1 MLHTAEQTGDT
12 QSLNI
17 WSKGFSDPF
26 AQPCRDLPNG
36 PLTVR
41 PTFEAVTQ
49 LYLQKQQQ
57 YQAQH
62 GPGKET
68 NETTHRLLQLCFIRP
83 GKFLP
88 FSSPSPFHKSFACRA
103 ASLGSLILLSKVN
116 RPPVQQQMN
125 NKQTEGVERKKK
137 KEKKNL
143 TANVEI
149 FSVCYIFPKS
159 IEKKKK
165 KIQCTSYAPR
175 VTLHK
180 AFWQLQCP
188 PVPRTTPQPPRLSP
202 RSPPSARAH
211 IQSPK
216 NPGTQTAVSFSS
228 MPKQAKLLNP
238 F

>member
-1 MLHTAEQTGDT
+1 MQSSVSWVPHSLEQ
-12 QSLNI
+12 
-17 WSKGFSDPF
+17 SKQTSR
-26 AQPCRDLPNG
+26 A
-36 PLTVR
+36 
-41 PTFEAVTQ
+41 A
-49 LYLQKQQQ
+49 
-57 YQAQH
+57 
-62 GPGKET
+62 T
-68 NETTHRLLQLCFIRP
+68 NEQQTNR
-83 GKFLP
+83 
-88 FSSPSPFHKSFACRA
+88 
-103 ASLGSLILLSKVN
+103 GSRK
-116 RPPVQQQMN
+116 
-125 NKQTEGVERKKK
+125 KKK

>member
-49 LYLQKQQQ
+49 LYLQDQQQ

-137 KEKKNL
+137 K
-143 TANVEI
+143 
-149 FSVCYIFPKS
+149 
-159 IEKKKK
+159 KK
-165 KIQCTSYAPR
+165 KISLPTWRSFQYA
-175 VTLHK
+175 TFFQK
-180 AFWQLQCP
+180 A
-188 PVPRTTPQPPRLSP
+188 
-202 RSPPSARAH
+202 
-211 IQSPK
+211 
-216 NPGTQTAVSFSS
+216 
-228 MPKQAKLLNP
+228 
-238 F
+238 

>member
-17 WSKGFSDPF
+17 WPKGFSDPF

-88 FSSPSPFHKSFACRA
+88 FSSPSPFHKSLACRA

-125 NKQTEGVERKKK
+125 NKQTEGVERKKR
-137 KEKKNL
+137 
-143 TANVEI
+143 
-149 FSVCYIFPKS
+149 
-159 IEKKKK
+159 KK
-165 KIQCTSYAPR
+165 KISLPTWRSFQYA
-175 VTLHK
+175 TFFQK
-180 AFWQLQCP
+180 A
-188 PVPRTTPQPPRLSP
+188 
-202 RSPPSARAH
+202 
-211 IQSPK
+211 
-216 NPGTQTAVSFSS
+216 
-228 MPKQAKLLNP
+228 
-238 F
+238 